1 MLFPLKIK
9 LFLREI
15 AFSTTNLDYVQI
27 PDSWSTLVDHYS
39 TVSIWAWHN
48 LAITLAI
55 FSKPFNNSH
64 FKNAG
69 SLVHETGVAIGDMAE
84 LSRDAKQIREVVN
97 KLSNFKLDSTE
108 LTCLKAIC
116 LFRPGKRKT
125 LHRVNYQKVEF
136 DWWVS
141 DVVGLTQHS
150 QIEMLQD
157 QSHLMLQEYC
167 QQNTTGIACKV
178 GSNIGGL
185 CKIR

>member
-1 MLFPLKIK
+1 M
-9 LFLREI
+9 
-15 AFSTTNLDYVQI
+15 
-27 PDSWSTLVDHYS
+27 
-39 TVSIWAWHN
+39 
-48 LAITLAI
+48 
-55 FSKPFNNSH
+55 
-64 FKNAG
+64 
-69 SLVHETGVAIGDMAE
+69 GDMAE

-116 LFRPGKRKT
+116 LFRPGKRKK
-125 LHRVNYQKVEF
+125 LGKINYRMDEF

-178 GSNIGGL
+178 GANIEGL
-185 CKIR
+185 NKIKVAFVRIFVETPRKLEHNIKNSIS